1 MGFAVCEVVAPL
13 PDGSCSCRLDGDCPS
28 PGKHPVGRNWLKI
41 ALGQRARGHVA
52 PPCLRFA
59 PVTSYGLVPVPGSGM
74 IVIDRDD
81 PAVLLPMPDTF
92 EVHRASASEGKGHY
106 YFRLADGIDEDEV
119 PRAFAGG
126 EVRVGGSGHV
136 VGPGCRHSSGDL
148 YEPNGRDVAIADR
161 GLIDALKASS
171 AIKRG
176 PGGAVEAVEG
186 SRHAFL
192 VGQARKMAGWGWD
205 PERIENELRT
215 LDETVCVPPLGEAA
229 EFGRMAGWAAR
240 NVAPDRPIAVRM
252 LTKDARRRMRGWS
265 R

>member
-1 MGFAVCEVVAPL
+1 
-13 PDGSCSCRLDGDCPS
+13 
-28 PGKHPVGRNWLKI
+28 
-41 ALGQRARGHVA
+41 
-52 PPCLRFA
+52 
-59 PVTSYGLVPVPGSGM
+59 M

-81 PAVLLPMPDTF
+81 RPYCCPCPTPSRST
-92 EVHRASASEGKGHY
+92 ERRRPRARATTT
-106 YFRLADGIDEDEV
+106 RLADGIDEDEV

-136 VGPGCRHSSGDL
+136 VGPGCRTRRATCTSETAERGD
-148 YEPNGRDVAIADR
+148 RDR
-161 GLIDALKASS
+161 GLINALKASS

-229 EFGRMAGWAAR
+229 EFGRMAEWAAR